1 MRTAWGYEVDDK
13 LEPLI
18 TVETFNVRTNNAFAG
33 NRRVEAALKAA
44 SQAVRNYC
52 GWHISPSLD
61 CRAHP
66 EGGGILTRLPAA
78 YVSDV
83 KKVVE
88 DGRELEAGTEYE
100 WREDGLLKRSCPG
113 KWAEKWMS
121 IEVSYEAG
129 FDSEA
134 VPDLEETI
142 CAITAGVLSVASGV
156 TSESADGVSISYS
169 SSASS
174 IAASLTSQQRSA
186 LEPYKVVGSHA
197 A

>member
-1 MRTAWGYEVDDK
+1 MRTAWGYEVSEG
-13 LEPLI
+13 LGPI
-18 TVETFNVRTNNAFAG
+18 ISVETFNARTNNAFAG
-33 NRRVEAALKAA
+33 NQRVGAALKAA

-52 GWHISPSLD
+52 GWHICPSLE
-61 CRAHP
+61 CMARP

-78 YVSDV
+78 YVSDIKSV
-83 KKVVE
+83 KE
-88 DGRELEAGTEYE
+88 NGEELEVDTEYE
-100 WREDGLLKRSCPG
+100 WREDGLLKRSKPG
-113 KWAEKWMS
+113 KWAEKWRS
-121 IEVSYEAG
+121 IEVSYMAG

-142 CAITAGVLSVASGV
+142 CAIAAGVLSVASGV
-156 TSESADGVSISYS
+156 TSESSDGVSISYS